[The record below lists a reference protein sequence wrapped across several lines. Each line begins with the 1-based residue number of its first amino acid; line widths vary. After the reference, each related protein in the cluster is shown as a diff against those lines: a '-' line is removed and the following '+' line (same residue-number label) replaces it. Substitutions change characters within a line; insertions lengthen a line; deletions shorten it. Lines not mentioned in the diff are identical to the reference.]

1 MYRRFTRA
9 IAAAL
14 WLTASAAAAGNG
26 LLATESASVTWRHK
40 DDRFGGFS
48 GLHVFDGGTRFLG
61 ISDRGV
67 IVEGRFIRRQG
78 RLSAI
83 TLDSIRP
90 LKDTNGVPLK
100 GFRTD
105 AEGLA
110 VRNNGRLYISFEGA
124 HRVWTYRDPASEG
137 AWLPRHPDFKSMQN
151 NSSFEALAIGP
162 DNVLYTI
169 PERSGRLSRPFPVYR
184 YKNGAWD
191 QPFSIPRRGPFL
203 VVGADIGPDGR
214 FYLLE
219 RHLGSIFGF
228 ETRVRRF
235 EMTDTGLKN
244 EVTLIQTSAGE
255 HDNLEGVSVWR
266 DEGGRLKLTM
276 ISDDNFRGIQ
286 KTEIVEYDVP
296 E

>member
-1 MYRRFTRA
+1 MYRRITCA

-14 WLTASAAAAGNG
+14 FFSVIGLAAATVPR
-26 LLATESASVTWRHK
+26 ATESTSVTWRN
-40 DDRFGGFS
+40 DDARFGGFS
-48 GLHVFDGGTRFLG
+48 GLHVFDGGTRFVS
-61 ISDRGV
+61 ISDRGA
-67 IVEGRFIRRQG
+67 IVQGQLIRNNG
-78 RLSAI
+78 RLK
-83 TLDSIRP
+83 SIKLARILP
-90 LKDTNGVPLK
+90 LKNTKGVPLR
-100 GFRTD
+100 GHLSD

-110 VRNNGRLYISFEGA
+110 VRGDGRLFISFEGA

-137 AWLPRHPDFKSMQN
+137 AWLPRHPDFKTMQN
-151 NSSFEALAIGP
+151 NSSLEALAIGP
-162 DNVLYTI
+162 DNALYTI
-169 PERSGRLSRPFPVYR
+169 PERSGRLNRPFPVYR
-184 YKNGAWD
+184 YQNGEWTM
-191 QPFSIPRRGPFL
+191 PFSVPRHGPYL

-235 EMTDTGLKN
+235 DMTAAGLQN

-255 HDNLEGVSVWR
+255 HDNLEGLSVWR
-266 DEGGRLKLTM
+266 TETGGLRLTM